1 MDIPQIKQT
10 LSRLFFEENNRLI
23 FWHDPDAEF
32 TDSIPDIDNV
42 VLIRMDQEPA
52 LGIKIRIERK
62 QPDQRFLLYSPTRQ
76 PEPETDWFLDCRYYS
91 YTFKAD
97 RASIILDELGLKQ
110 QQLHDYIVHHQ
121 KFFANKS
128 RLRNLQHWVHP
139 DDSEK
144 ELSKKMIAVT
154 VKSDQ
159 PEFNNVLLALFQPL
173 SEQADLDI
181 YPPVWDDLEKYN
193 LQESF
198 WNLVTEH
205 FGYSEESPSLR
216 NLLIRLFVTDFSYHL
231 QSELPTTFKHFVLPE
246 KYSASISVFLGQ
258 WRDSTSRNGSYDVL
272 SSLVADLLKL
282 TDYLHNLDEAS
293 LAEVMSFLDVEKQ
306 LCRLLRDHILD
317 TSAFIQ
323 PDALLTIIR
332 KRLDGYWCA
341 KHLLSSHNTPRLA
354 LHYVYQA
361 LSIAIEFFS
370 ALNQCIDWQ
379 QKTPELQ
386 YKLYCEHHYL
396 FDQQYRLFSEYADHA
411 RAEGWDILKDLRGKI
426 EATYNEQV
434 LQPLSLAWDTHLSS
448 GLLDKWKISG
458 EINQQNFY
466 SSAVKPLLD
475 KAGNRKV
482 YVIISDAF
490 RYEVANELTNQLN
503 GKFRFQ
509 ANLGSL
515 LGVLPSYTALGM
527 AALLPHQQLEYNQ
540 KSEISIDGQPCAS
553 LDQRSNILSSSK
565 GCAIKADDFIKMKK
579 DEGREFVRTSQVIYI
594 YHNVIDAVGDTAST
608 EADTFDAVRKTI
620 AELGDLV
627 RFIINSLNGTHVFVT
642 ADHGFIFQ
650 EKQPELTDKSLLVEK
665 PSGTVKAKKRYL
677 LGQQLGDQEQVW
689 HGSAQITA
697 DAKGDMEFW
706 LPKGCNRFHFV
717 GGARFFHGGAMPQ
730 EFIVPLLK
738 VQQLKGKSAEKT
750 KIKTVPVHV
759 LGSQP
764 KITTNRHRF
773 QLIQTESVS
782 DRVKAV
788 TLQVA
793 IYDADSIIS
802 SIETVTFDSQS
813 TDMNDRSQ
821 WVSLSLQG
829 KVYDN
834 KKQYHLILRNTE
846 TGVEEQRIEVII
858 DLAFS
863 NDF

>member
-32 TDSIPDIDNV
+32 TDSIPELDDV

-52 LGIKIRIERK
+52 LGIKIRIERE
-62 QPDQRFLLYSPTRQ
+62 QTDQRFLLYSPALQ
-76 PEPETDWFLDCRYYS
+76 PKPETDWFLDCRYYS

-128 RLRNLQHWVHP
+128 RLKNLQRWVHP
-139 DDSEK
+139 DDGEK
-144 ELSKKMIAVT
+144 ELSQKMIAVT

-159 PEFNNVLLALFQPL
+159 PEFNSLLLALFQQL
-173 SEQADLDI
+173 SEQADLGA
-181 YPPVWDDLEKYN
+181 YPPIWEDLGKYDLHEN
-193 LQESF
+193 F

-216 NLLIRLFVTDFSYHL
+216 NLLIRVYVTDFSYHL
-231 QSELPTTFKHFVLPE
+231 QSELPTALKHLVLPA
-246 KYSASISVFLGQ
+246 KYNASVSVFLGQ
-258 WRDSTSRNGSYDVL
+258 WRDSSSRNGSYDSL
-272 SSLVADLLKL
+272 SSQVADLLKL
-282 TDYLHNLDEAS
+282 TDCLHDLDEAS
-293 LAEVMSFLDVEKQ
+293 LAEVMSFLDIEKQ

-317 TSAFIQ
+317 TTALLQ
-323 PDALLTIIR
+323 PDSLLTIIR
-332 KRLDGYWCA
+332 KRLNGYWCA
-341 KHLLSSHNTPRLA
+341 KHLSSSSNIPRLA
-354 LHYVYQA
+354 LHYVYQS
-361 LSIAIEFFS
+361 LSVAIEFFD
-370 ALNQCIDWQ
+370 ALNQSIGWQ
-379 QKTPELQ
+379 QKSPELQ
-386 YKLYCEHHYL
+386 YTLYCDQHYL

-411 RAEGWDILKDLRGKI
+411 RAEGWDILKDLREKI
-426 EATYNEQV
+426 EQAYNEQV
-434 LQPLSLAWDTHLSS
+434 LLPLSLAWDTHLSS
-448 GLLDKWKISG
+448 GLLNKWKVSG
-458 EINQQNFY
+458 ETNQQHFY
-466 SSAVKPLLD
+466 SSAVKPLLE
-475 KAGNRKV
+475 KADNRKV

-490 RYEVANELTNQLN
+490 RYEVAQELTDQLN
-503 GKFRFQ
+503 GQFRFQ
-509 ANLGSL
+509 ATLESL

-540 KSEISIDGQPCAS
+540 KAEVSIDGQPCAS
-553 LDQRSNILSSSK
+553 LDQRSNILSSSN

-579 DEGREFVRTSQVIYI
+579 DEGREFVRPSQLIYI

-620 AELGDLV
+620 AELADLV

-689 HGSAQITA
+689 HGSTQITA

-750 KIKTVPVHV
+750 KVKTVPVHV

-782 DRVKAV
+782 DRIKAV

-793 IYDADSIIS
+793 IYDGDSIIS

-813 TDMNDRSQ
+813 NDMNDRSQ

-829 KVYDN
+829 KTYNN
-834 KKQYHLILRNTE
+834 KKLYHLILRNVE
-846 TGVEEQRIEVII
+846 TSVEEQRMEVTI